1 MASKPDPFGDLRET
15 PKISRIYE
23 ALAVLYRR
31 TGDAAAADAM
41 NARRVELWRSWQQ
54 KLPQNA
60 FVRRQLEAGVKV
72 LK

>member
-1 MASKPDPFGDLRET
+1 
-15 PKISRIYE
+15 
-23 ALAVLYRR
+23 
-31 TGDAAAADAM
+31 
-41 NARRVELWRSWQQ
+41 VELWRSWQQ